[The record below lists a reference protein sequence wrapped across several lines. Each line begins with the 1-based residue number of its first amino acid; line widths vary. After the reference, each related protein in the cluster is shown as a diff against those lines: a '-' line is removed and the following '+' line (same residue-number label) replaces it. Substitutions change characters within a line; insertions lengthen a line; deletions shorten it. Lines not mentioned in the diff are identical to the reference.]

1 MWPAACDPSVGFH
14 ASPGV
19 IGSSAT
25 AKASSTR
32 WVMTCRRGVSRL
44 MLKWA

>member
-1 MWPAACDPSVGFH
+1 MWPAAWEPSFGFQ

-19 IGSSAT
+19 IGSKAT

-44 MLKWA
+44 ILKWA